1 MYNLI
6 NLLIKRTVDRIMS
19 VFESTNKMDDVMEDA
34 AARLTTRIT
43 DNEVLRKLSANMSEE
58 DIASHIDLQDLANYV
73 DMSDLAGNIDAADI
87 AAEVDLDDV
96 VTHMDMAE
104 IATNLDYDKLAGALD
119 LDSVAA
125 KAAQIVQEKSE
136 SPALE
141 VDLSDS
147 SLPERLLGRAVQQL
161 LEMAEQ
167 AAKNEEV

>member
-19 VFESTNKMDDVMEDA
+19 VFESTNKIDDVMEDA
-34 AARLTTRIT
+34 ASRITTRIT
-43 DNEVLRKLSANMSEE
+43 DNDVLRKLSANLSEE
-58 DIASHIDLQDLANYV
+58 DIASHIDLQDLANYI
-73 DMSDLAGNIDAADI
+73 DIRDLAGNIDAADI

-125 KAAQIVQEKSE
+125 KAAQIVREDAV

-141 VDLSDS
+141 DGLSDS
-147 SLPERLLGRAVQQL
+147 SLPERLLERAVQKL
-161 LEMAEQ
+161 LDMAEQ

>member
-6 NLLIKRTVDRIMS
+6 NVLIKRTVDRIMT

-34 AARLTTRIT
+34 AARITTRIT
-43 DNEVLRKLSANMSEE
+43 DKDVLRKLSEEMSGE
-58 DIASHIDLQDLANYV
+58 DIAQHIDLQDLANYI
-73 DMSDLAGNIDAADI
+73 DLSDLAGNINASDI
-87 AAEVDLDDV
+87 ASEVDLDDV
-96 VTHMDMAE
+96 VNHMDMAE
-104 IATNLDYDKLAGALD
+104 VASNLDYARLADKLD

-125 KAAQIVQEKSE
+125 KAAQIVRENSV

-141 VDLSDS
+141 DELSDS
-147 SLPERLLGRAVQQL
+147 SLPERLLERAVQKL